1 MKTKKKVSSFIKKG
15 LEQNNYIVE
24 TAFDGKEALQKVLL
38 NEYDFLILDI
48 MIPFY
53 DGITLVKEIRKNNI
67 YTPILLLTAL
77 DTVKDKVTGLD
88 SGTDDYLTKPF
99 SFDELLAR
107 IRALSRRKKVQQK
120 PLLRVNDLTLDLI
133 SHRVFRN
140 DAEIIVSQKEYSI
153 LEYLMKNKNKI
164 VSKTAIVNHIY
175 DYNFDSSTNIIEVY
189 INKLRQKIDNN
200 SGPKLIH
207 TIRGMGYMIKEIE
220 NENN

>member
-88 SGTDDYLTKPF
+88 SGADDYLTKPF